1 MQPKIFTFNSNRS
14 PILNSV
20 KLQSYFKECLKNCK
34 DEIIVCSAFITM
46 KGIEWF
52 YNNLQNKK
60 INCRVISRWDRGDL
74 LSKVSDIEVYNFCKK
89 MGWSFEIIENLHA
102 KFYLMD
108 QKDLISG
115 SLNLTAK
122 GFGLVPISNKEFG
135 NYFEAI
141 DEDLININIFL
152 EDAIKITDEIFNE
165 YKKYL
170 EENKDFVIQQLPE
183 LPEKIKNLKE
193 KKLTKLW
200 VHDFLFNE
208 PENLLNNFNENTE
221 DLIHDKSL
229 LNINSQDDL
238 SLETIKL
245 NFVNL
250 DLYKW
255 FIKQIKNK
263 DNKSFSFGELSALI
277 HNSLFDDPKPY
288 RKEIKNLQANFFKFL
303 EILKFENIKI
313 ERPKYSQIIR
323 YID

>member
-221 DLIHDKSL
+221 DLIHDRSL

-288 RKEIKNLQANFFKFL
+288 RKEIKNLQANFIKFL
-303 EILKFENIKI
+303 EILEFENIKI
-313 ERPKYSQIIR
+313 ERPNYSQVIS

>member
-141 DEDLININIFL
+141 DEDLININRFL
-152 EDAIKITDEIFNE
+152 EDAIKITDELFNE

-221 DLIHDKSL
+221 DLIHDRSL

-303 EILKFENIKI
+303 ELLKFENLKI
-313 ERPKYSQIIR
+313 ERPNYSQVITFK
-323 YID
+323 D

>member
-20 KLQSYFKECLKNCK
+20 KLQNYFKECLKNCK

-208 PENLLNNFNENTE
+208 PEKLFNNFNENTE

-303 EILKFENIKI
+303 ELLKFENLKI
-313 ERPKYSQIIR
+313 ERPNYSQVITFK
-323 YID
+323 D

>member
-221 DLIHDKSL
+221 DLIHDRSL

-303 EILKFENIKI
+303 ELLKFKNLKI
-313 ERPKYSQIIR
+313 ERPNYSQVIT
-323 YID
+323 YKD

>member
-221 DLIHDKSL
+221 DLIHDRSL

-313 ERPKYSQIIR
+313 ERPNYSQVIS

>member
-20 KLQSYFKECLKNCK
+20 QLQNYFKECLKNCE

-208 PENLLNNFNENTE
+208 PENLFNNLNENTE

-238 SLETIKL
+238 SIETIKL

>member
-221 DLIHDKSL
+221 DLIHDRSL

>member
-20 KLQSYFKECLKNCK
+20 KLQNYFKECLKNCK

-152 EDAIKITDEIFNE
+152 EDAIKITDEKFNE

-221 DLIHDKSL
+221 DLIHDRSL

-263 DNKSFSFGELSALI
+263 NNKSFSFGELSALI

-288 RKEIKNLQANFFKFL
+288 RKEIKNLQANFIKFL

-313 ERPKYSQIIR
+313 ERPKYSQVIS

>member
-20 KLQSYFKECLKNCK
+20 KLQNYFKECLKNCK

-170 EENKDFVIQQLPE
+170 EENKDFVIQKLPE

-193 KKLTKLW
+193 KKLAKLW
-200 VHDFLFNE
+200 VHDFLFND
-208 PENLLNNFNENTE
+208 PE
-221 DLIHDKSL
+221 K
-229 LNINSQDDL
+229 
-238 SLETIKL
+238 
-245 NFVNL
+245 
-250 DLYKW
+250 
-255 FIKQIKNK
+255 
-263 DNKSFSFGELSALI
+263 
-277 HNSLFDDPKPY
+277 
-288 RKEIKNLQANFFKFL
+288 
-303 EILKFENIKI
+303 
-313 ERPKYSQIIR
+313 
-323 YID
+323 

>member
-102 KFYLMD
+102 KLYLMD

-221 DLIHDKSL
+221 DLIHDRSL

-303 EILKFENIKI
+303 ELLKFENLKI
-313 ERPKYSQIIR
+313 ERPNYSQVITFK
-323 YID
+323 D

>member
-170 EENKDFVIQQLPE
+170 EENKDFIIQKLPE

-221 DLIHDKSL
+221 DLIHDRSL

-303 EILKFENIKI
+303 ELLKFENLKI
-313 ERPKYSQIIR
+313 ERPNYSQVITFK
-323 YID
+323 D

>member
-20 KLQSYFKECLKNCK
+20 KLQNYFKECLKNCK

-141 DEDLININIFL
+141 DEDLKNINIFL

-208 PENLLNNFNENTE
+208 PEKLFNNFNENTE
-221 DLIHDKSL
+221 DLIHDRSL

-303 EILKFENIKI
+303 ELLKFENLKI
-313 ERPKYSQIIR
+313 ERPNYSQVITFK
-323 YID
+323 D

>member
-221 DLIHDKSL
+221 DLIHDRSL

-245 NFVNL
+245 NFINL

>member
-60 INCRVISRWDRGDL
+60 INCRVISRWGRGDL

-221 DLIHDKSL
+221 DLIHDRSL

-313 ERPKYSQIIR
+313 ERPNYSQVIT
-323 YID
+323 YIN

>member
-108 QKDLISG
+108 QKDLIRG

-221 DLIHDKSL
+221 DLIHDRSL

-303 EILKFENIKI
+303 ELLKFENLKI
-313 ERPKYSQIIR
+313 ERPNYSQVITFK
-323 YID
+323 D

>member
-208 PENLLNNFNENTE
+208 PENLLKNFNENTE
-221 DLIHDKSL
+221 DLIHDRSL

-303 EILKFENIKI
+303 ELLKFENLKI
-313 ERPKYSQIIR
+313 ERPNYSQVITFK
-323 YID
+323 D

>member
-20 KLQSYFKECLKNCK
+20 KLQNYFKECLKNCK

-52 YNNLQNKK
+52 YNNLQNKN

-208 PENLLNNFNENTE
+208 PENLLKNFNENTE
-221 DLIHDKSL
+221 DLIHDRSL

-288 RKEIKNLQANFFKFL
+288 RKEIKNLQANFIKFL
-303 EILKFENIKI
+303 EILEFKNIKI
-313 ERPKYSQIIR
+313 ERPNYSQVIS

>member
-20 KLQSYFKECLKNCK
+20 KLQNYFKECLKNCK

-221 DLIHDKSL
+221 DLIHDRSL

-288 RKEIKNLQANFFKFL
+288 RKEIKNLQANFIKFL

-313 ERPKYSQIIR
+313 ERPKYSQVIS

>member
-221 DLIHDKSL
+221 DLIHDRSL
-229 LNINSQDDL
+229 LNINSKDDL

-263 DNKSFSFGELSALI
+263 ENRSFSFGELSALI

-313 ERPKYSQIIR
+313 ERPNYSQVIT
-323 YID
+323 YIN

>member
-152 EDAIKITDEIFNE
+152 EDAIKITDEIFDE

-193 KKLTKLW
+193 KKLAKLW
-200 VHDFLFNE
+200 VHDFLFND
-208 PENLLNNFNENTE
+208 PEKLFNNFNENTD

-238 SLETIKL
+238 SLETIRL

-303 EILKFENIKI
+303 EILKFENLKI
-313 ERPKYSQIIR
+313 ERPNYSQVIT
-323 YID
+323 YLN

>member
-20 KLQSYFKECLKNCK
+20 KLQNYFKECLKNCK

-170 EENKDFVIQQLPE
+170 KDNKDFVIQQLPE

-221 DLIHDKSL
+221 DLIHDRSL
-229 LNINSQDDL
+229 LNISSQDDL

-263 DNKSFSFGELSALI
+263 ENRSFSFGELSALI

-288 RKEIKNLQANFFKFL
+288 RKEIKNLQANFIKFL
-303 EILKFENIKI
+303 KILEFENIKI
-313 ERPKYSQIIR
+313 ERPNYSQVIR
-323 YID
+323 YTD

>member
-221 DLIHDKSL
+221 DLIHDRSL

-303 EILKFENIKI
+303 ELLKFENLKI
-313 ERPKYSQIIR
+313 ERPNYSQVITFK
-323 YID
+323 D

>member
-20 KLQSYFKECLKNCK
+20 KLQNYFKECLKNCK

-152 EDAIKITDEIFNE
+152 EDAIKITDEIFDE

-170 EENKDFVIQQLPE
+170 EENKDFVIQKLPE

-193 KKLTKLW
+193 KKLAKLW
-200 VHDFLFNE
+200 VHDFLFND
-208 PENLLNNFNENTE
+208 PEKLFNNFNENTD

-229 LNINSQDDL
+229 LNINSDDDL
-238 SLETIKL
+238 SLETIRL

-303 EILKFENIKI
+303 EILKFENLKI
-313 ERPKYSQIIR
+313 ERPNYSQVIT
-323 YID
+323 YLN

>member
-20 KLQSYFKECLKNCK
+20 KLQNYFKECLKNCK

-208 PENLLNNFNENTE
+208 PEKLFNNFNENTE
-221 DLIHDKSL
+221 DLIHDRSL

-303 EILKFENIKI
+303 ELLKFENLKI
-313 ERPKYSQIIR
+313 ERPNYSQVITFK
-323 YID
+323 D

>member
-170 EENKDFVIQQLPE
+170 EDNKNFVIQKLPE

-221 DLIHDKSL
+221 DLIHDRSL

-303 EILKFENIKI
+303 ELLKFENLKI
-313 ERPKYSQIIR
+313 ERPNYSQVITFK
-323 YID
+323 D

>member
-208 PENLLNNFNENTE
+208 PENLFNNLNENTE

-288 RKEIKNLQANFFKFL
+288 RKEIKNLQANFIKFL

>member
-221 DLIHDKSL
+221 DLIHDRSL

-313 ERPKYSQIIR
+313 ERPNYSQVIT
-323 YID
+323 YIN

>member
-221 DLIHDKSL
+221 DLIHDRSL

-288 RKEIKNLQANFFKFL
+288 RKEIKNLQANFIKFL

-313 ERPKYSQIIR
+313 ERPKYSQVIS

>member
-1 MQPKIFTFNSNRS
+1 
-14 PILNSV
+14 
-20 KLQSYFKECLKNCK
+20 
-34 DEIIVCSAFITM
+34 
-46 KGIEWF
+46 
-52 YNNLQNKK
+52 
-60 INCRVISRWDRGDL
+60 
-74 LSKVSDIEVYNFCKK
+74 

-221 DLIHDKSL
+221 DLIHDRSL

-303 EILKFENIKI
+303 ELLKFENLKI
-313 ERPKYSQIIR
+313 ERPNYSQVITFK
-323 YID
+323 D

>member
-152 EDAIKITDEIFNE
+152 EDAIKITDEIFDE

-170 EENKDFVIQQLPE
+170 EENKDFVIQKLPE

-208 PENLLNNFNENTE
+208 PEKLFNNFNENTE

-245 NFVNL
+245 NFINL

-263 DNKSFSFGELSALI
+263 NNKSFSFGELSELI

>member
-221 DLIHDKSL
+221 DLIHDRSL

-245 NFVNL
+245 NFINL

-303 EILKFENIKI
+303 ELLKFKNLKI
-313 ERPKYSQIIR
+313 ERPNYSQVIT
-323 YID
+323 YKD

>member
-108 QKDLISG
+108 QKDLICG

-221 DLIHDKSL
+221 DLIHDRSL

-303 EILKFENIKI
+303 ELLKFENLKI
-313 ERPKYSQIIR
+313 ERPNYSQVITFK
-323 YID
+323 D